1 MIRPYLAAAVQMEV
15 EYEPYPA
22 DGTIRFILDAA
33 DEAAARGAKLI
44 VFPETSNA
52 EWFFENPE
60 AAAKVAAT
68 RDGWFVRDLC
78 AKAAQHGVYIA
89 TGLTELDEET
99 RRLFN
104 ATVVVGPDGKIAS
117 LYRKHFLI
125 GYDKRWATPGDS
137 GFPVIDTPLGNVAA
151 FICSDA
157 RIPETTRCPALDG
170 AQVLVNTSN
179 WGGADQYT
187 AHVPARAAENRV
199 WVVAANKCGRNQP
212 GKVNVGH
219 SIIVAPG
226 GAIVTEGRNDG
237 PEIVYAEID
246 PNAAS
251 DKSWGDVD
259 LFAARRPR
267 YYSILSTPT
276 AETPLAR
283 VLRERV
289 RPDEITASA
298 SAVQVSFT
306 ESPER
311 TLDLAL
317 EYCDYARHRN
327 YTDLIVLPEQ
337 FLFRPEAIAAD
348 PAGCAKFSSHALNT
362 FIDWATRG
370 KLHLVLHLVEHGPER
385 RYHSTAY
392 LIHPDGRLDRYRKTH
407 LSGSEARWATPGPKL
422 EVFPTAFGNVGIM
435 LGHEGLL
442 PEVARC
448 LTLEGADLI
457 CWPCSWKSRHD
468 YSLIAIERVLENRIA
483 LVASNR
489 LDSAVPGPSLVLQS
503 LINRSQSSSASWATV
518 PGQPDLITALL
529 NLAMSRT
536 KRIYN
541 NTDVF
546 FHRQPK
552 FYGTLTRDSNAA
564 PRMMR

>member
-1 MIRPYLAAAVQMEV
+1 MNTRPFLAAAVQMEV

-52 EWFFENPE
+52 EWFFENPK
-60 AAAKVAAT
+60 AAAEVAAT
-68 RDGWFVRDLC
+68 RDGWFVRELC
-78 AKAAQHGVYIA
+78 DKARQHGAYIA
-89 TGLTELDEET
+89 AGLTELDGDT
-99 RRLFN
+99 QRLYN
-104 ATVVVGPDGKIAS
+104 STIIVGPDGSVAS

-137 GFPVIDTPLGNVAA
+137 GFPVVATPLGNLAA

-157 RIPETTRCPALDG
+157 RIPEVARCPALDG

-199 WVVAANKCGRNQP
+199 WVVAANKSGRNQP

-226 GAIVTEGRNDG
+226 GGIVAQGSNDG
-237 PEIVYAEID
+237 PEIIYAEID
-246 PNAAS
+246 PDAAL
-251 DKSWGDVD
+251 DKTWTDVD

-267 YYSILSTPT
+267 YYAMLSTPT
-276 AETPLAR
+276 AETPLAK
-283 VLRERV
+283 VLQQRI

-311 TLDLAL
+311 TLALAL
-317 EYCDYARHRN
+317 EYCEYARHRN
-327 YTDLIVLPEQ
+327 YTNLIVLPEQ
-337 FLFRPEAIAAD
+337 FLFMPEAIAAN
-348 PAGCAKFSSHALNT
+348 PADCASFSSHALTT
-362 FIDWATRG
+362 FVDWAVRG
-370 KLHLVLHLVEHGPER
+370 KVHVVLHLVETSPKR
-385 RYHSTAY
+385 RFHSTAY

-407 LSGSEARWATPGPKL
+407 LTDAEARWAVPGAGL
-422 EVFPTAFGNVGIM
+422 DVFPTAFGNVGIM

-448 LTLEGADLI
+448 LTLAGADLI
-457 CWPCSWKSRHD
+457 CWPCAWKSEHD

-489 LDSAVPGPSLVLQS
+489 LDSPAAGPSLVLQS
-503 LINRSQSSSASWATV
+503 LINRSQASSASWGTV
-518 PGQPDLITALL
+518 PGQPDIVTALL

-546 FHRQPK
+546 FHRQPE
-552 FYGTLTRDSNAA
+552 FYGVLTRDSND
-564 PRMMR
+564 